1 MHPVPE
7 IHMDRSRSA
16 RLQAAVDQLVALVSE
31 VRESE
36 RIDHGQLLLG
46 DLVRRERET
55 WGMTIAQLADRVGHS
70 KAYLGQIER
79 HRSVNP
85 SVRLI
90 VRLAETL
97 GIPVIRLVEASIQS
111 QRLREAQPTSETLD
125 PEGER

>member
-1 MHPVPE
+1 
-7 IHMDRSRSA
+7 MDPSRSA

-36 RIDHGQLLLG
+36 RIDHGQLPLG

-55 WGMTIAQLADRVGHS
+55 WGMTLAQLADRVGHS
-70 KAYLGQIER
+70 QAYLGQIER

-85 SVRLI
+85 SVRLV

-97 GIPVIRLVEASIQS
+97 GIPVIRLIEASVQS
-111 QRLREAQPTSETLD
+111 QRLREAQPPSETPD
-125 PEGER
+125 PDGKR